1 MRWRKKV
8 FRDFSEKNNGSS
20 LVTHYAHDEWTIEE
34 LEHRVETN
42 GTSGRF
48 VIIQQPNW
56 SNKPPVAFDSF
67 DDAVRNIVEQ
77 EKEKAAEKQCV

>member
-8 FRDFSEKNNGSS
+8 FRDFSVRNNSS
-20 LVTHYAHDEWTIEE
+20 SIVTHYSHDCWTIEE
-34 LEHRVETN
+34 MEHRVETN

-56 SNKPPVAFDSF
+56 SANPPLAFDSF
-67 DDAVRNIVEQ
+67 DDAVKQVLAQ
-77 EKEKAAEKQCV
+77 EATRP